1 MKPDDGVRGFMFDPD
16 KPQGAVVPL
25 NKEKFLNAY
34 QSPKKGHESNSD
46 RAKVKNCS
54 KAFNDNHNTHLMIT
68 VYVNPDGEI
77 RLLEGNRRFS
87 LLCQG
92 SEPIILAN
100 IINNNGYD
108 DVGFADSI
116 NTLMEKCG
124 EPDALIEQRG
134 PVVFCNIEYGDNGH
148 FAYLLTERITAPYYT
163 IDKSAAPESKPT

>member
-34 QSPKKGHESNSD
+34 QSPKKGHESDSD

-77 RLLEGNRRFS
+77 RLWKVIEDFHYYVKGASPSYWLI
-87 LLCQG
+87 LL
-92 SEPIILAN
+92 IIM
-100 IINNNGYD
+100 
-108 DVGFADSI
+108 VMM
-116 NTLMEKCG
+116 T
-124 EPDALIEQRG
+124 
-134 PVVFCNIEYGDNGH
+134 
-148 FAYLLTERITAPYYT
+148 
-163 IDKSAAPESKPT
+163 